1 MLIDGSAATGVT
13 GTTGIALGS
22 WSKTFSVLVGDFD
35 GNGIVTAAYRIAVR
49 NRFGTVVGLQRIY
62 ADVDGNGVVD
72 AAELALVT
80 ANLGARRV

>member
-1 MLIDGSAATGVT
+1 
-13 GTTGIALGS
+13 
-22 WSKTFSVLVGDFD
+22 
-35 GNGIVTAAYRIAVR
+35 
-49 NRFGTVVGLQRIY
+49 VGLQRIY